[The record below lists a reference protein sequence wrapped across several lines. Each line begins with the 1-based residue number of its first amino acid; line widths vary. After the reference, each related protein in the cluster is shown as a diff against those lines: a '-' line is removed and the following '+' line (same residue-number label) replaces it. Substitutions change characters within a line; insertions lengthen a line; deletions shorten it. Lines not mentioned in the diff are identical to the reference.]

1 MTMAAESTP
10 ITQTNA
16 PLSALII
23 FGASGDLTT
32 RKLMPALAELTDRG
46 FLPHG
51 FTVVGVARTEMTDED
66 FRTRAATAIEKPTD
80 AWTEATKRIR
90 YVTGD
95 YADPHTYARL
105 RQVLEE
111 VDIASGIAGGTG
123 NRLYYFAAPPSTF
136 PTLIAGLG
144 ESGLSKPTTAEGF
157 SRVVIEKPF
166 GHDLQSAAHLDAK
179 LHEHFDEAQ
188 VFRID
193 HYLGKETVQNL
204 LALRFS
210 NTIFEP
216 LWNRNYVD
224 HVEITVAE
232 TLGVGHR
239 GGFYEEAGALR
250 DIVQNH
256 VMQVLALTLM
266 EPPSTMDST
275 GIRDEK
281 VKALRSIVNLTDR
294 TVEQHLVRAQYDE
307 GLVDGEKAIGYR
319 LEEGV
324 NPNSTTETYV
334 AMRLSVDN
342 WRWAGVPIYVRTG
355 KRLAKRVTEVAM
367 HFRRAPHLPFAE
379 KMSRKLEP
387 NSLIVRIQPDSG
399 ISLRFGAKVPG
410 QAFVVRTAHMDFD
423 YDEQFTEEDL
433 DGYER
438 LLLDALLG
446 DSTLF
451 IRTDEVQQAWRIVE
465 PMLRAFAD
473 PDFALARYNS
483 GTWGP
488 GEADRLLDRFG
499 HRFRTP

>member
-1 MTMAAESTP
+1 
-10 ITQTNA
+10 
-16 PLSALII
+16 
-23 FGASGDLTT
+23 
-32 RKLMPALAELTDRG
+32 
-46 FLPHG
+46 
-51 FTVVGVARTEMTDED
+51 MTDAAPD
-66 FRTRAATAIEKPTD
+66 FAETWGPLAATF
-80 AWTEATKRIR
+80 R
-90 YVTGD
+90 YITGD
-95 YADPHTYARL
+95 YSDPKCFERL
-105 RQVLEE
+105 HQVLGE
-111 VDIASGIAGGTG
+111 VDIAAGIPAGTG
-123 NRLYYFAAPPSTF
+123 NRVFYFAAPPSTF
-136 PTLIAGLG
+136 PLIINGLG
-144 ESGLSKPTTAEGF
+144 ASGLNKPTTPEGF
-157 SRVVIEKPF
+157 VRVVIEKPY
-166 GHDLQSAAHLDAK
+166 GHDGASAAALDATV
-179 LHEHFDEAQ
+179 HASFDESQ

-232 TLGVGHR
+232 SLGVGHR

-266 EPPSTMDST
+266 EAPGSMDST

-281 VKALRSIVNLTDR
+281 VKALRSIVSFDERSIATD
-294 TVEQHLVRAQYDE
+294 VVRGQYDE

-319 LEEGV
+319 GEEGV
-324 NPNSTTETYV
+324 NPKSQTETFV
-334 AMRLSVDN
+334 AMRLAVDN

-355 KRLAKRVTEVAM
+355 KRLQKRVTEVAM
-367 HFRRAPHLPFAE
+367 HFRRAPHLPFAAR
-379 KMSRKLEP
+379 MSKKLEP

-410 QAFVVRTAHMDFD
+410 QAFVVRTASMDFK
-423 YDEQFTEEDL
+423 YDEQFHEEDL

-438 LLLDALLG
+438 LLLDAFHG

-451 IRTDEVQQAWRIVE
+451 IRADEVAEAWRIVD
-465 PMLRAFAD
+465 PLLQAFAD
-473 PDFALARYNS
+473 PDHPLARYNS

-488 GEADRLLDRFG
+488 PESDRLLDRSG
-499 HRFRTP
+499 NRWRTP

>member
-1 MTMAAESTP
+1 VSTDP
-10 ITQTNA
+10 ASPVQSA

-46 FLPHG
+46 FLAPG
-51 FTVVGVARTEMTDED
+51 FTVVGVARTEMTDDD
-66 FRTRAATAIEKPTD
+66 FRARMAAAVENAPASWAATTA
-80 AWTEATKRIR
+80 RFR
-90 YVTGD
+90 YITGD
-95 YADPHTYARL
+95 YSDPACFQHL
-105 RQVLEE
+105 HQVLEE
-111 VDIASGIAGGTG
+111 VDIASGITGGTG

-136 PTLIAGLG
+136 PILIKGLG
-144 ESGLSKPTTAEGF
+144 EAGLNKANTPTGF
-157 SRVVIEKPF
+157 ARVVIEKPF
-166 GHDLQSAAHLDAK
+166 GRDGKTAAELDTTI
-179 LHEHFDEAQ
+179 HEYFDESQ

-232 TLGVGHR
+232 SIGVGHR

-281 VKALRSIVNLTDR
+281 VKALRSIMTFSDR
-294 TVEQHLVRAQYDE
+294 ALEENVIRAQYDD

-319 LEEGV
+319 LEDGV
-324 NPNSTTETYV
+324 NPHSTTETYI
-334 AMRLSVDN
+334 AMKFMVDN

-379 KMSRKLEP
+379 RMSRKLEP

-423 YDEQFTEEDL
+423 YAEQFSEEDL

-451 IRTDEVQQAWRIVE
+451 IRSDEVEQAWRIVD
-465 PMLRAFAD
+465 PMLRAFSD
-473 PDFALARYNS
+473 PDFPLARYNG

>member
-1 MTMAAESTP
+1 MTAESDVPLTK
-10 ITQTNA
+10 A
-16 PLSALII
+16 PLSALVI
-23 FGASGDLTT
+23 FGASGDLTS
-32 RKLMPALAELTDRG
+32 RKLMPALAELVERG
-46 FLPHG
+46 FLADG
-51 FTVVGVARTEMTDED
+51 FTVVGVARTEMTDQD
-66 FRTRAATAIEKPTD
+66 FRSRAVGAIEAPPSSW
-80 AWTEATKRIR
+80 AQATQRFR
-90 YVTGD
+90 YITGD
-95 YADPHTYARL
+95 YADPHTYSRL

-136 PTLIAGLG
+136 PVLISGLGDAGLN
-144 ESGLSKPTTAEGF
+144 KANTPDGF
-157 SRVVIEKPF
+157 SRLIIEKPF
-166 GHDLQSAAHLDAK
+166 GHDLKSAVQLDARI
-179 LHEHFDEAQ
+179 HDHFVESQ

-281 VKALRSIVNLTDR
+281 VKALRSIVDLTDR
-294 TVEQHLVRAQYDE
+294 AVEQHLVRGQYDD

-324 NPNSTTETYV
+324 SPHSTTETYV

-379 KMSRKLEP
+379 KMARKLEP

-410 QAFVVRTAHMDFD
+410 QAFVVRTAYMDFD
-423 YDEQFTEEDL
+423 YDEQFTEQDL

-451 IRTDEVQQAWRIVE
+451 IRTDEVQQAWRIVD
-465 PMLRAFAD
+465 PMLHAFTD
-473 PDFALARYNS
+473 PDFPLARYNA

>member
-1 MTMAAESTP
+1 M
-10 ITQTNA
+10 
-16 PLSALII
+16 II

-46 FLPHG
+46 FLAPG
-51 FTVVGVARTEMTDED
+51 FTVVGVARTEMSDED
-66 FRTRAATAIEKPTD
+66 FRSRAAAIDKPL
-80 AWTEATKRIR
+80 ASWTQATTRFR
-90 YVTGD
+90 YITGD
-95 YADPHTYARL
+95 YADPNTYARL
-105 RQVLEE
+105 RQLLEE
-111 VDIASGIAGGTG
+111 VDIAAGIPGGTG

-136 PTLIAGLG
+136 PILIEGLGHAGLN
-144 ESGLSKPTTAEGF
+144 KAATPEGYA
-157 SRVVIEKPF
+157 RVVIEKPF
-166 GHDLQSAAHLDAK
+166 GHDLQSASTLDAT

-216 LWNRNYVD
+216 LWNRNYID

-294 TVEQHLVRAQYDE
+294 TVEENVVRAQYDE
-307 GLVDGEKAIGYR
+307 GLVEGEKAIGYR

-334 AMRLSVDN
+334 AMRLKVDN

-451 IRTDEVQQAWRIVE
+451 IRSDEVHQAWRIVD

-473 PDFALARYNS
+473 PDFPLARYNA